1 MRAASLPLLALALS
15 ACAAFNRPRD
25 AYTLSSERSEY
36 SPTLRLAIAVADSG
50 DSIVVRVDG
59 GTVVAPGSVGGAPRV
74 VMRNLHVQA
83 LVARASTPVEGAPPE
98 PWSPL
103 AASESAPLADSLLLG
118 IPRELG
124 PMRFAIARPE
134 GLDPRRA
141 WLVFRIVGQA
151 ITTPVRY
158 SDGTEVASRAVEGG
172 VRVFA
177 CADRTLSG
185 HLDRTR
191 RKKLERAYLSA
202 C

>member
-1 MRAASLPLLALALS
+1 M
-15 ACAAFNRPRD
+15 
-25 AYTLSSERSEY
+25 
-36 SPTLRLAIAVADSG
+36 
-50 DSIVVRVDG
+50 RVDG

-74 VMRNLHVQA
+74 VMRNLRVQA
-83 LVARASTPVEGAPPE
+83 ILAEASRPVEGAPPE

-103 AASESAPLADSLLLG
+103 AAAEPATLADSLLLG

-124 PMRFAIARPE
+124 AMRFAIARPE

-151 ITTPVRY
+151 VTTPVRF
-158 SDGTEVASRAVEGG
+158 SDGTGLPSKAVDGG

-177 CADRTLSG
+177 CSDRALSG

-191 RKKLERAYLSA
+191 RRKLEQAYLSA